1 MAVKEKKSKN
11 SFFNFQA
18 GDAVW
23 GNIFK
28 KKTSEEETTMAILKR
43 VPLFKNMKNSSLR
56 EFEKLLHRR
65 TYKAD
70 EAIFWEGEPGVGMY
84 IVQEG
89 TVAIYKGSS
98 ENEREELAKLAHGEF
113 FGELALLDESPRS
126 ATATALEDS
135 TILGLFRPD
144 LLELIDRKP
153 RLGNKFLFNL
163 SLLIGERLKHTNEE
177 LQTLWD
183 KLEDTKVIT

>member
-1 MAVKEKKSKN
+1 MAATKKNTNN

-28 KKTSEEETTMAILKR
+28 KKVSEEETTIAILKR
-43 VPLFKNMKNSSLR
+43 VPLFKKMKKSSLK

-84 IVQEG
+84 VVQAG
-89 TVAIYKGSS
+89 TVAIYKGTS

-126 ATATALEDS
+126 ATAVALEDS

-153 RLGNKFLFNL
+153 RLGNKLLFNL

-183 KLEDTKVIT
+183 KLEDSKVIT

>member
-28 KKTSEEETTMAILKR
+28 KKASEEETTMAILKR
-43 VPLFKNMKNSSLR
+43 VPLFKDMKKSSLK

-98 ENEREELAKLAHGEF
+98 ENEREELAKLAQGEF

-126 ATATALEDS
+126 ATAMALEDS
-135 TILGLFRPD
+135 KILGLFRPD

-153 RLGNKFLFNL
+153 RLGNQLLFNL
-163 SLLIGERLKHTNEE
+163 SLLIGERLKHTNDE

-183 KLEDTKVIT
+183 KLEDTKVIK

>member
-1 MAVKEKKSKN
+1 MAAKKKKTNN
-11 SFFNFQA
+11 SFFNFRA

-28 KKTSEEETTMAILKR
+28 RKASEEETTMAILKW
-43 VPLFKNMKNSSLR
+43 VPLFKNLKNSSLR

-98 ENEREELAKLAHGEF
+98 EKEREELAKLAQGEF

-126 ATATALEDS
+126 ATAMALEDS
-135 TILGLFRPD
+135 KILGLFRPD

-153 RLGNKFLFNL
+153 RLGNQFLFNL
-163 SLLIGERLKHTNEE
+163 SLLIGERLKHTNDE

-183 KLEDTKVIT
+183 KLEDTKVIK

>member
-1 MAVKEKKSKN
+1 MAVKEEKTNN
-11 SFFNFQA
+11 SFLKFHA

-23 GNIFK
+23 SNIFK
-28 KKTSEEETTMAILKR
+28 KRASEEETSMAILKR
-43 VPLFKNMKNSSLR
+43 VPLFKNMKKSSLK

-89 TVAIYKGSS
+89 TVAIYKGTS
-98 ENEREELAKLAHGEF
+98 EKEKEELAKLAHGEF

-126 ATATALEDS
+126 ATAMALEDS
-135 TILGLFRPD
+135 KILGLFRPD